1 MAAEK
6 KKKKQLSSFSILFII
21 IIVLGIITQFLK
33 GQTFTPTIPS
43 GGTEEVSKVVGAS
56 LADVVMSPFNG
67 FKDAIEI
74 CVFILVLGGFLNIIT
89 RTGALEA
96 GIQKVVE
103 KLKGNELVIIPILM
117 FLFSIGG
124 STYGMAEETIPFYS
138 LLGATMVAA
147 GFDTIVATGTVMLGA
162 GAGVIGSTVNPFATG
177 VAMDALRGINIQPN
191 AGLIIGIGAVLWAL
205 TTAFCIFWVMSYA
218 KKVKKDK
225 GSTILSLQER
235 EDMDATF
242 LKEDEQK
249 VQFTGKHKAIL
260 WVFAFTFIVMIVS
273 LIPWPDFGI
282 KIFDGWTAFL
292 TGESFGNWYFG
303 DLAMWFFIMSIV
315 ISLIN
320 RFSEEEII
328 NYFVEG
334 AQDIL
339 SVVLIIVVARGVSV
353 LMSETHLDLF
363 ILDRAANAL
372 GGLSPIL
379 FVIGAFVLYLLLSF
393 LIPSTSGLAYVSI
406 PVMGALAH
414 NIGLSA
420 DVMVMIFV
428 SGCGI
433 VNLITP
439 TSGVVMGGLQI
450 TKVNYSTWT
459 KFMFKPLIV
468 IGVMN
473 LIILIASMM
482 LLS

>member
-1 MAAEK
+1 
-6 KKKKQLSSFSILFII
+6 
-21 IIVLGIITQFLK
+21 
-33 GQTFTPTIPS
+33 
-43 GGTEEVSKVVGAS
+43 
-56 LADVVMSPFNG
+56 
-67 FKDAIEI
+67 
-74 CVFILVLGGFLNIIT
+74 
-89 RTGALEA
+89 
-96 GIQKVVE
+96 
-103 KLKGNELVIIPILM
+103 
-117 FLFSIGG
+117 
-124 STYGMAEETIPFYS
+124 
-138 LLGATMVAA
+138 
-147 GFDTIVATGTVMLGA
+147 
-162 GAGVIGSTVNPFATG
+162 
-177 VAMDALRGINIQPN
+177 
-191 AGLIIGIGAVLWAL
+191 
-205 TTAFCIFWVMSYA
+205 
-218 KKVKKDK
+218 
-225 GSTILSLQER
+225 
-235 EDMDATF
+235 
-242 LKEDEQK
+242 
-249 VQFTGKHKAIL
+249 
-260 WVFAFTFIVMIVS
+260 MIVS

-282 KIFDGWTAFL
+282 KVFDGWTAFL

-379 FVIGAFVLYLLLSF
+379 FVIGAFILYLLLSF

-433 VNLITP
+433 INLITP

-459 KFMFKPLIV
+459 KFMFKPIIV

-473 LIILIASMM
+473 LIVLIASMM